1 MSLPTR
7 QQHALDQIETSLQ
20 SADPRLKSMFATFT
34 RMTSREAM
42 PARESICRRLTTRT
56 MVIGVMVMAML
67 GLVLAAAL
75 VSGPGCVRT
84 PAKNGTART
93 ATIVSC
99 KTGPNADP
107 GRG

>member
-7 QQHALDQIETSLQ
+7 QQHVLDQIESSLQ
-20 SADPRLKSMFATFT
+20 SGDPRLKSMFATFT
-34 RMTSREAM
+34 RLTSRDAM

-56 MVIGVMVMAML
+56 MVISAVVVAML

-99 KTGPNADP
+99 KAGPKADP
-107 GRG
+107 ARG

>member
-7 QQHALDQIETSLQ
+7 QQHVLDQIEASLQ
-20 SADPRLKSMFATFT
+20 SGDPRLKSMFATFT
-34 RMTSREAM
+34 RLTSREAM

-56 MVIGVMVMAML
+56 MVVSVMVVAML

-84 PAKNGTART
+84 HANNGTART
-93 ATIVSC
+93 ATVVSC
-99 KTGPNADP
+99 QAIPKAAP
-107 GRG
+107 GGG

>member
-7 QQHALDQIETSLQ
+7 QQQVLDQIETRLQ
-20 SADPRLKSMFATFT
+20 SGDPRLKSMFATFT
-34 RMTSREAM
+34 RMTSGAAM

-56 MVIGVMVMAML
+56 MVVSVMVVAML

-75 VSGPGCVRT
+75 VSGPGCART
-84 PAKNGTART
+84 HANSGTART

-99 KTGPNADP
+99 KAMPKAAP
-107 GRG
+107 GGG

>member
-7 QQHALDQIETSLQ
+7 QQHVLDQIETSLQ
-20 SADPRLKSMFATFT
+20 TADPRLKSMFASFT

-42 PARESICRRLTTRT
+42 PAREAICRTLPRAML
-56 MVIGVMVMAML
+56 VGVLVVAML

-84 PAKNGTART
+84 HTTNGTARP
-93 ATIVSC
+93 ATIVC
-99 KTGPNADP
+99 KSGPTADP
-107 GRG
+107 GGR